1 MNLKD
6 SNKAITRLN
15 LVLRTL
21 KKVNQLLGRESDRQ
35 KLLQG
40 ICNILIENRGYF
52 NAWIA
57 LLGEANELITIAEA
71 GLGDEFLPMADR
83 LKQGE
88 LVQCARK
95 AISQTEV
102 VLTKDPVST
111 CTDCPVSG
119 NYVGR
124 EAMTGRLEHDGKVYG
139 LLCASVPIGVTADKE
154 EFDLFKEV
162 ADDVAF
168 ALTNIELNQANKER
182 KRALDERVKELDCL
196 YSISNL
202 IDKRSLSLDGILQ
215 GVVDLIPPAWRYSEI
230 ASAKIVLGGQEFK
243 SLKFDETAWRQDSD
257 IMVGGEPYG
266 ALTVCYLEER
276 PEAYEGPFLLEERA
290 LIDAIAERLGKV
302 IERKQAQKFLLESEE
317 RFRDLVE
324 SLLIGILI
332 IQDGQIVFKNPEQER
347 LLGPISEGFDFA
359 DSKNI
364 HPEDVEKVKQAYQ
377 NLSSGKSKKTDIDFR
392 FYPENQ
398 LNYPSEMRWVV
409 CRASLIEYQG
419 KEAMLVNMMDV
430 TRAKELEHLLI
441 VQDKMASLG
450 RVAAGIAHEIR
461 NPLSGINIYINTLGK
476 LYRKGESPEKIKD
489 IFAQLQSAS
498 SKIESVIR
506 RVMDFSKPSEPKL
519 VLTDI
524 NRPIEEAIKLATVT
538 LRKTGIAI
546 DSMLAQDL
554 QKCRIDPQMI
564 EAVIFNLIT
573 NAADAMK
580 NMDGQR
586 RIRITAAGDDS
597 RNFVKVLDSGP
608 GVPPHLRDKI
618 FSPFYTTKSDSTG
631 IGLSLCHRI
640 ISDHGGSIRVYSS
653 KWGGAEFVIEIP
665 IENG

>member
-111 CTDCPVSG
+111 CTDCPGSG
-119 NYVGR
+119 TYVGR
-124 EAMTGRLEHDGKVYG
+124 EAMTVRLEHDGKVYG

-266 ALTVCYLEER
+266 ALTVCYLEE
-276 PEAYEGPFLLEERA
+276 L
-290 LIDAIAERLGKV
+290 
-302 IERKQAQKFLLESEE
+302 
-317 RFRDLVE
+317 
-324 SLLIGILI
+324 
-332 IQDGQIVFKNPEQER
+332 
-347 LLGPISEGFDFA
+347 
-359 DSKNI
+359 
-364 HPEDVEKVKQAYQ
+364 
-377 NLSSGKSKKTDIDFR
+377 
-392 FYPENQ
+392 
-398 LNYPSEMRWVV
+398 
-409 CRASLIEYQG
+409 SLI
-419 KEAMLVNMMDV
+419 
-430 TRAKELEHLLI
+430 HI
-441 VQDKMASLG
+441 
-450 RVAAGIAHEIR
+450 
-461 NPLSGINIYINTLGK
+461 
-476 LYRKGESPEKIKD
+476 
-489 IFAQLQSAS
+489 
-498 SKIESVIR
+498 
-506 RVMDFSKPSEPKL
+506 
-519 VLTDI
+519 
-524 NRPIEEAIKLATVT
+524 
-538 LRKTGIAI
+538 
-546 DSMLAQDL
+546 
-554 QKCRIDPQMI
+554 
-564 EAVIFNLIT
+564 
-573 NAADAMK
+573 
-580 NMDGQR
+580 
-586 RIRITAAGDDS
+586 
-597 RNFVKVLDSGP
+597 
-608 GVPPHLRDKI
+608 
-618 FSPFYTTKSDSTG
+618 
-631 IGLSLCHRI
+631 
-640 ISDHGGSIRVYSS
+640 
-653 KWGGAEFVIEIP
+653 
-665 IENG
+665 